1 MFSRFIIF
9 YYLYV
14 KLCWILLDI
23 YGKNRTNFYYILHK
37 KNYDQNVSFNK
48 KCSQVV
54 GASSFT
60 GSVQT
65 YSAFVLGVSRVRG
78 LV

>member
-37 KNYDQNVSFNK
+37 KEFMTKMLVSIK
-48 KCSQVV
+48 
-54 GASSFT
+54 
-60 GSVQT
+60 SV
-65 YSAFVLGVSRVRG
+65 LR
-78 LV
+78 